1 MLYKPAVLTMTGL
14 GQSINLSL
22 TVFFTIAGRNPSF
35 LGATCLILLLEMLHC
50 SSYWLGY
57 TFPFASSGN
66 TREEKQRSPSGINLI

>member
-50 SSYWLGY
+50 SSY
-57 TFPFASSGN
+57 
-66 TREEKQRSPSGINLI
+66 